1 MVFPLSISASYVW
14 RWEEAEFGEFQED
27 PEILNGIG
35 KSDKEVINAPNKRL
49 ENHHHEQSKSCVS
62 LLTIAW

>member
-1 MVFPLSISASYVW
+1 MW